1 MNDAPELL
9 PVKMVADV
17 EEARGVRWLVE
28 GLWMHE
34 GVGLLGGCPKSC
46 KTWLALDLAL
56 SVATGTPALG
66 RYAACEPGSVLLFAA
81 EDSPPMV
88 RQRLSGMARQ
98 RGLELTGVPI
108 HLVLASSLRLEAA
121 ADQRRLQATV
131 ARYRPKLM
139 ILDPFVRL
147 SRADENSALEVS
159 AVLAYLRELQR
170 DHHVAILVV
179 HHTRKST
186 GNNTPAGLALRG
198 SGDFWAW
205 ADTTLYLRRNRDSL
219 QLACE
224 HRSAAQPE
232 PVALELC
239 DDSTAGPYLRCCE
252 KETVACEPPP
262 QTCPL
267 TDRILDALRS
277 GDRPWRTDDLRAT
290 LRVRTQSV
298 VDALR
303 ELENGQRIHRVA
315 GGWDLVVPAT
325 VDPVVATT
333 TSPGE
338 TEVGSAEAQPAEG

>member
-1 MNDAPELL
+1 MRGPPELL
-9 PVKMVADV
+9 PVKRVADV
-17 EEARGVRWLVE
+17 EEARGVQWLVE
-28 GLWMHE
+28 DLWMQQ
-34 GVGLLGGCPKSC
+34 GVGLLGGSPKSC

-66 RYAACEPGSVLLFAA
+66 RYAVREPGPVLLFAA

-88 RQRLSGMARQ
+88 RERLAGMARQ
-98 RGLELTGVPI
+98 RDLALAGAPI

-121 ADQRRLQATV
+121 ADQSRLQATV
-131 ARYRPKLM
+131 ARYQPRLM
-139 ILDPFVRL
+139 VLDPFVRL

-170 DHHVAILVV
+170 DHRVAILVV
-179 HHTRKST
+179 HHTRKSN

-205 ADTTLYLRRNRDSL
+205 ADTTLYLRRHRDSL

-239 DDSTAGPYLRCCE
+239 DESSTGPFLRTCE
-252 KETVACEPPP
+252 TAAATCRSPLPPR
-262 QTCPL
+262 PL
-267 TDRILDALRS
+267 SNRVLDALRS
-277 GDRPWRTDDLRAT
+277 GGQPCKTNDLRAA

-298 VDALR
+298 VNALH
-303 ELENGQRIHRVA
+303 ELETQRLIHRVD
-315 GGWDLVVPAT
+315 GGWDLVPAA
-325 VDPVVATT
+325 DGAPAAA

-338 TEVGSAEAQPAEG
+338 TDAGSAEAQPAEG